1 MKDKYQLLLHIGLPK
16 TASTSL
22 QNNLLYGLHK
32 ERKINFLGKSE
43 GVGRRGF
50 FSNPEIVTMLTAKKL
65 TKEEL
70 CKIQKKMEKLL
81 THEKLNV
88 LSEET
93 LSVSMSYDVEAVLH
107 NLKTIFQKCDI
118 KILISLR
125 SPVDML
131 FSVFIED
138 YPWLYYADENRNTFE
153 KFGKRIVRNFTDIDY
168 LQFKYEAYLN
178 LVDQYF
184 GDKTVLLFED
194 LKYDQ
199 NTYFSTLSHLLG
211 IEKDEANR
219 LFLSSVQ
226 HSKKVT
232 TIGKKSK
239 GYTVLNAL
247 LKITPNKHKHKL
259 KEMWLIRLLRH
270 ITISKPVE
278 HLYPDIQIS
287 ALILNTFG
295 IKNIDKFSK
304 EYRLNKDK
312 LVQYNYSLLDQ

>member
-32 ERKINFLGKSE
+32 EGKINFLGKSE

-50 FSNPEIVTMLTAKKL
+50 FSDPEIVIMLTSKKL
-65 TKEEL
+65 TKEKL
-70 CKIQKKMEKLL
+70 YKIQKKMERLL
-81 THEKLNV
+81 TYEKLNV

-93 LSVSMSYDVEAVLH
+93 LSASMGYDVEVVLH
-107 NLKTIFQKCDI
+107 NLKIIFQKCDI

-312 LVQYNYSLLDQ
+312 LIQYNYSLLDK